1 MICFRFINL
10 LQIKQD
16 SHGIYIVL
24 FSRSQFLGPEPQ
36 CEEAEDPVNILVEE
50 SVVNLT
56 LGQQEDT
63 SFVQVQE
70 WKECHVLLIQIMCK
84 SWVKNQHKILRMRT
98 KIINI
103 WLTPSSCSS
112 MFRSRPSG

>member
-1 MICFRFINL
+1 MLICFRFINL

-36 CEEAEDPVNILVEE
+36 CEEVEDPVNILVEE

-70 WKECHVLLIQIMCK
+70 WE
-84 SWVKNQHKILRMRT
+84 S
-98 KIINI
+98 
-103 WLTPSSCSS
+103 
-112 MFRSRPSG
+112 F